1 MLSAE
6 QAKRLSRQYDRE
18 REQSLETLLDAI
30 CMTIEQVTGV
40 KPGDRL
46 RERLHDAIQ
55 FDGIL

>member
-18 REQSLETLLDAI
+18 REQALETLLDAI
-30 CMTIEQVTGV
+30 CMTIKQVTGV
-40 KPGDRL
+40 EPGDRL
-46 RERLHDAIQ
+46 REKLHDAIR